1 MKRLYEVIWVNG
13 IGKLS
18 ALLLIFPIRI
28 YQKTLSPLL
37 GDVCRY
43 HPSCSKYAVGS
54 LQTHG
59 PFKGLV
65 LTVYRLGRC
74 TPFTKGGL
82 DPVPERGHWKPAL
95 YPDGREQT

>member
-1 MKRLYEVIWVNG
+1 MKSVYQTLWVNG
-13 IGKLS
+13 VGKFL
-18 ALLLIFPIRI
+18 AWLLILPIRV
-28 YQKTLSPLL
+28 YQKTVSPLL

-54 LQTHG
+54 LETHG

-82 DPVPERGHWKPAL
+82 DPVPDRGRWKPAI
-95 YPDGREQT
+95 YPDGRERT